1 VGTVDFH
8 PTIKIL
14 FTHKVKVRYTFKKLI
29 GSDMDVLIPEIED
42 NVPLPKNAQEAFPD
56 LSPTEELNMRASVVQ
71 LLSDL
76 TGQPISPNKEN
87 QEEAK
92 ALAKEMLANPGVR
105 PDFSKYPNETLAL
118 MAGMVSQMN
127 VSIVDE
133 LSELKMYVVNSLVQE
148 IQTSK
153 DPKTRI
159 AALKALGEVDGVDAF
174 KKRSE
179 VTMKIQSMEE
189 VEAEL
194 LTLLD
199 DVETKYIDVEAKEV
213 VNKENNARA

>member
-1 VGTVDFH
+1 
-8 PTIKIL
+8 
-14 FTHKVKVRYTFKKLI
+14 
-29 GSDMDVLIPEIED
+29 MDALIPSIED
-42 NVPLPKNAQEAFPD
+42 NIPLPKNAQEAFPD
-56 LSPTEELNMRASVVQ
+56 LSPTEELNMRANVVQ

-87 QEEAK
+87 ADEAK
-92 ALAKEMLANPGVR
+92 ELAKEMLANPTVR
-105 PDFSKYPNETLAL
+105 PNFSKYPNETLAL

-133 LSELKMYVVNSLVQE
+133 LSQLKMYVVNSLVQE

-153 DPKTRI
+153 DSKTRI

-174 KKRSE
+174 KKRTE
-179 VTMKIQSMEE
+179 TTIKVQSMEE
-189 VEAEL
+189 VESEL

-199 DVETKYIDVEAKEV
+199 EVETKYIDVEAKEV
-213 VNKENNARA
+213 VENERNARS

>member
-1 VGTVDFH
+1 
-8 PTIKIL
+8 
-14 FTHKVKVRYTFKKLI
+14 
-29 GSDMDVLIPEIED
+29 MDVLIPSIED

-56 LSPTEELNMRASVVQ
+56 LSPTEELNMRANVVQ

-76 TGQPISPNKEN
+76 TGQPISPTKEN
-87 QEEAK
+87 AAEAK
-92 ALAKEMLANPGVR
+92 ELAKEMLSNPGVR

-153 DPKTRI
+153 DSKTRI

-174 KKRSE
+174 KKRTE
-179 VTMKIQSMEE
+179 TTIKIQSMEE
-189 VEAEL
+189 VESEL

-199 DVETKYIDVEAKEV
+199 EVETKYIDVEAKEV
-213 VNKENNARA
+213 VEKEKNAKS

>member
-127 VSIVDE
+127 ISIVDE

-179 VTMKIQSMEE
+179 VTVKVQTMEE
-189 VEAEL
+189 VQREL
-194 LTLLD
+194 LELLD
-199 DVETKYIDVEAKEV
+199 EVETKYIDVEAKEV
-213 VNKENNARA
+213 VKQAKNA

>member
-1 VGTVDFH
+1 
-8 PTIKIL
+8 
-14 FTHKVKVRYTFKKLI
+14 
-29 GSDMDVLIPEIED
+29 
-42 NVPLPKNAQEAFPD
+42 
-56 LSPTEELNMRASVVQ
+56 
-71 LLSDL
+71 
-76 TGQPISPNKEN
+76 
-87 QEEAK
+87 
-92 ALAKEMLANPGVR
+92 
-105 PDFSKYPNETLAL
+105 

-179 VTMKIQSMEE
+179 VTVKVQSMEE

-213 VNKENNARA
+213 VNKENDARA

>member
-1 VGTVDFH
+1 
-8 PTIKIL
+8 
-14 FTHKVKVRYTFKKLI
+14 
-29 GSDMDVLIPEIED
+29 MDVLIPSIED

-56 LSPTEELNMRASVVQ
+56 LSPTEELNMRANVVQ

-76 TGQPISPNKEN
+76 TGQPISPTKEN
-87 QEEAK
+87 AAEAK
-92 ALAKEMLANPGVR
+92 ELAKEMLANPGVR

-153 DPKTRI
+153 DSKTRI

-174 KKRSE
+174 KKRTE
-179 VTMKIQSMEE
+179 ITHKIQSMEE

-213 VNKENNARA
+213 VEKEKNARS